1 MSERVRISAVV
12 QTYNAEKHLE
22 RCLHALAPFDEI
34 LVVDMESTDA
44 TRDIAARHGARVVV
58 KERGEH
64 RMVEAYRNFAIHE
77 ARYDWVLVVD
87 ADEIV
92 PRALADYLYAEIG
105 RDPSPRAFLIPI
117 KNYFMGR
124 WMRANYPDYILRFFY
139 RVDAEWPY
147 EIHSRPSHR
156 GPKVRVPASRTD
168 LAFIHLANET
178 VWQTIAKMNNYTDR
192 EKSRRSRNYRS
203 VKLVY
208 DPPYRFLKSYVLKG
222 GFRDGWPGFI
232 HAVHDAVY
240 RFVTLAKI
248 QEGREAA
255 RPGKDIDRD
264 LAANS

>member
-124 WMRANYPDYILRFFY
+124 WMRANYPD
-139 RVDAEWPY
+139 V
-147 EIHSRPSHR
+147 SS
-156 GPKVRVPASRTD
+156 
-168 LAFIHLANET
+168 T
-178 VWQTIAKMNNYTDR
+178 VWMPSGPM
-192 EKSRRSRNYRS
+192 KSIRAPRTA
-203 VKLVY
+203 
-208 DPPYRFLKSYVLKG
+208 VLKCM
-222 GFRDGWPGFI
+222 FLHPVPTWLSFI
-232 HAVHDAVY
+232 LPTKPY
-240 RFVTLAKI
+240 
-248 QEGREAA
+248 GRQSQ
-255 RPGKDIDRD
+255 R
-264 LAANS
+264 

>member
-1 MSERVRISAVV
+1 
-12 QTYNAEKHLE
+12 
-22 RCLHALAPFDEI
+22 
-34 LVVDMESTDA
+34 
-44 TRDIAARHGARVVV
+44 
-58 KERGEH
+58 
-64 RMVEAYRNFAIHE
+64 
-77 ARYDWVLVVD
+77 
-87 ADEIV
+87 
-92 PRALADYLYAEIG
+92 
-105 RDPSPRAFLIPI
+105 
-117 KNYFMGR
+117 MGR
-124 WMRANYPDYILRFFY
+124 WMRANYPDYILRFFN

-156 GPKVRVPASRTD
+156 GPKVHVPASRTD